1 MSGMSDDMTPDIRDL
16 RDAVREFARSEVVPI
31 AQRLHLANEQLP
43 DTVVD
48 KMQEM
53 GFYGVDAPVEA
64 GGLGLG
70 AMGAAVVTEELSHAW
85 MSAGYLPLYNWSLIR
100 MLQRFGTAAQQLKW
114 LPGLVRGDL
123 QTAHAGTEAQAGSD
137 AANLQ
142 TSAVLNGSRYI
153 VSGSKLWCTHA
164 NRADVLTVMC
174 RTRKGAGH
182 DGISLLLLEKPRGEQ
197 FVPPRLSGHR
207 IDTVGARGI
216 HSYALFFDDYEV
228 PQENLLGGVEGMG
241 FKHLMIAYEFAR
253 MHCAFASIG
262 VAQAAYDAARDFS
275 QERVQFGK
283 RTSEFQAIRHKLAD
297 MATRIAAAR
306 QLAYLVARRLDADL
320 RSDLEAGM
328 AKLFASEVVQ
338 FVCHEAVQIHGGM
351 GFAVESPVN
360 RFWCDAGLAS
370 IGDGTS
376 EIQREVIARRLLQ
389 VG

>member
-100 MLQRFGTAAQQLKW
+100 MLQRFGTAAQQWKW

-262 VAQAAYDAARDFS
+262 VARQLMTRHATLAKSVSSSESAPANSKPSATSWPIWRPAS
-275 QERVQFGK
+275 RRHANWPTWWRVASTPISGP
-283 RTSEFQAIRHKLAD
+283 IWKLAW
-297 MATRIAAAR
+297 RNC
-306 QLAYLVARRLDADL
+306 
-320 RSDLEAGM
+320 SP
-328 AKLFASEVVQ
+328 AKLSSSSVTRSSRYMAAWVLPWSLLSTDSGVMRAGKHRGR
-338 FVCHEAVQIHGGM
+338 HE
-351 GFAVESPVN
+351 
-360 RFWCDAGLAS
+360 
-370 IGDGTS
+370 
-376 EIQREVIARRLLQ
+376 
-389 VG
+389 